1 MLPRKKF
8 EKRCLAALQNLNV
21 FAKNLIL
28 IFSLMS
34 RGRCAN
40 QSNPASAGV
49 LPRLCWVLHRFLRQT
64 LPSANKRPR
73 ATNPRRMSKTV
84 TVTGKRTTL
93 DIVTTKVLNTPQ
105 SIDVVPHE
113 VITQQG
119 VSSLQDALKNVPG
132 ITLNAGEGGS
142 HGDQVNL
149 RGFSAGDDFFLDGLR
164 DTGFY
169 TRDTFNDQNLEVFKG
184 PSIDPVRPR
193 IDGRRGQS
201 GQQEA

>member
-1 MLPRKKF
+1 
-8 EKRCLAALQNLNV
+8 
-21 FAKNLIL
+21 
-28 IFSLMS
+28 
-34 RGRCAN
+34 
-40 QSNPASAGV
+40 
-49 LPRLCWVLHRFLRQT
+49 
-64 LPSANKRPR
+64 
-73 ATNPRRMSKTV
+73 MSKTV